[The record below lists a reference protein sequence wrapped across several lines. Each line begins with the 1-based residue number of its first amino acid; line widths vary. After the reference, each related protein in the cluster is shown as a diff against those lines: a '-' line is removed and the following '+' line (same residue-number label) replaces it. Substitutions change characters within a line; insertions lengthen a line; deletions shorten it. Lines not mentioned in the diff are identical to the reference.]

1 MFKVRTKWLGIG
13 LGAVICAVLISFFVL
28 HRLRAPITLV
38 GAVTIKDSDERNELP
53 IANVEVAVANGQA
66 EAPTKT
72 DAAGLFVI
80 KLQKGIRKGYP
91 IILEFRHPNYQPME
105 LKEPVEEKLYVVRLT
120 PISEKIRATPS
131 VVIGNVRVRYSIK
144 AERTMNVGSA
154 VKTFEVKNKGNI
166 PCDGKAP
173 CSPDGKWKAAKGA
186 ITLDAGTANEFLNAR
201 VSCIAG
207 PCPFTKVESEDFSRP
222 GQTITA
228 EALTWSDTATFL
240 VEAEVI
246 HVMQSDINHQLY
258 PVIFGS
264 AMNFTLPS
272 DAEGVSLEADVGGET
287 VIYPLGPDLFLS
299 WATCNSRSDSDKT
312 NIFRCDLKPGYRFE

>member
-1 MFKVRTKWLGIG
+1 LERRQKWFGIG
-13 LGAVICAVLISFFVL
+13 LAALICAVLINFFVL

-38 GAVTIKDSDERNELP
+38 GAVTIQDSDERNELP
-53 IANVEVAVANGQA
+53 IADVEVAVANGQA

-72 DAAGLFVI
+72 DADGLFVI
-80 KLQKGIRKGYP
+80 KLQKGIRKGHS
-91 IILEFRHPNYQPME
+91 IILEFRHPNYQPMD
-105 LKEPVEEKLYVVRLT
+105 LKETAEDKLYVVRLT
-120 PISEKIRATPS
+120 PIAKKIHASRS
-131 VVIGNVRVRYSIK
+131 VAIGNVRVRYSIK

-154 VKTFEVKNKGNI
+154 VKTFEVKNKGNV
-166 PCDGKAP
+166 PCDERGP
-173 CSPDGKWKAAKGA
+173 CSPDGKWKAAKES

-201 VSCIAG
+201 VSCVAG
-207 PCPFTKVESEDFSRP
+207 PCPFTKIESGDFARP
-222 GQTITA
+222 SQTITA

-287 VIYPLGPDLFLS
+287 IIYPLGPDLFLS
-299 WATCNSRSDSDKT
+299 WATCNSRSDSEKT
-312 NIFRCDLKPGYRFE
+312 NIFHCDLKRGYQFQ